1 MNDTPPPAH
10 VPSLLEKLQ
19 TARLPLWVS
28 LVLLV
33 LLALSFGWYKFAL
46 NRAETRLEEER
57 QSMTAQFHSDRS
69 TLIAQVRQRAETQVA
84 DTQRRFGQALAWA
97 VRGEMIRNNLDQVD
111 QFFNEIIKLE
121 GVGRVIL
128 AGSDGRVLVSS
139 DRKFL
144 SSDAAALHP
153 AGALAHDGIVI
164 LDDAEG
170 SKLMAITI
178 MGLNARLGTVLLS
191 YRPSAVLPDM

>member
-1 MNDTPPPAH
+1 MNDTLPPVPA
-10 VPSLLEKLQ
+10 PSLLGKLQ
-19 TARLPLWVS
+19 STRLPLWVS

-33 LLALSFGWYKFAL
+33 LLVISLGWQWVAL
-46 NRAETRLEEER
+46 NRAETRLENER
-57 QSMTAQFHSDRS
+57 QSMTAQFQSDRS
-69 TLIAQVRQRAETQVA
+69 ALIAQVRQRAEVQAA

-128 AGSDGRVLVSS
+128 AGTDGKVLVSS

-144 SSDAAALHP
+144 ASDAATMHP
-153 AGALAHDGIVI
+153 AGALEHDGIVI
-164 LDDAEG
+164 LDDADG

>member
-1 MNDTPPPAH
+1 MNDTLPPD
-10 VPSLLEKLQ
+10 PSLLEKLRG
-19 TARLPLWVS
+19 TRLPLWVS
-28 LVLLV
+28 LVLLA
-33 LLALSFGWYKFAL
+33 LLAIGFGWHSFAL
-46 NRAETRLEEER
+46 NRAETRLEDER
-57 QSMTAQFHSDRS
+57 QSMTAQFQSDRS
-69 TLIAQVRQRAETQVA
+69 ALVAQVRQRAEAQAA

-128 AGSDGRVLVSS
+128 AGADGKVLVSS

-144 SSDAAALHP
+144 SGDAAALHP
-153 AGALAHDGIVI
+153 AGALENDGIVI

-170 SKLMAITI
+170 GKLMAIPI

-191 YRPSAVLPDM
+191 YRPSAVLPDL

>member
-1 MNDTPPPAH
+1 MNDTLPPGSTPAL
-10 VPSLLEKLQ
+10 PGKLQ
-19 TARLPLWVS
+19 TTRLPLWVS

-33 LLALSFGWYKFAL
+33 LLVISLGWQWVAL
-46 NRAETRLEEER
+46 NRAETRLENER
-57 QSMTAQFHSDRS
+57 QSMTAQFQNDRS
-69 TLIAQVRQRAETQVA
+69 ALIAQVRQRAEIQAA

-128 AGSDGRVLVSS
+128 AGTDGKVLVSS

-144 SSDAAALHP
+144 SSDATALHP
-153 AGALAHDGIVI
+153 AGALEHDGIAI

-170 SKLMAITI
+170 SKLMAISI